1 MTDPAALSN
10 PPPAPASRPAMAPAL
25 PPELEARIAAFEKAA
40 PRTDFDLASWFWMM
54 ILGVAVPLALLI
66 VGWRA

>member
-1 MTDPAALSN
+1 
-10 PPPAPASRPAMAPAL
+10 MAPAL